1 MRSMKP
7 GHFAESAPR
16 RRLKLLASLAASW
29 LLVSGAEL
37 GAQTLP
43 APETSA
49 RPPALSFEVLAVT
62 VGSGSRSQGV
72 DGAVIHFGAP
82 PANAA
87 AEVAPDGERWARAT
101 VVTSMLDLG
110 AERPMGTLVASMV
123 PVVGASGT
131 AAPVNGA
138 KGAVAPTKEG
148 AAETVSIVQALEEWH
163 RQVLV
168 NYTYTIGSLAD
179 PFLPIK
185 EVRGQPNQIDA
196 AAEANLPPILRLELN
211 QLKLVAITILSGG
224 SGAAL
229 ASFEDGA
236 GMSYIL
242 REGDRIG
249 RNQGR
254 IVTIDPSRAVVE
266 EPPLRGQSSPRL
278 TEMKLDVLSDTPG
291 LTREGE

>member
-1 MRSMKP
+1 MKP
-7 GHFAESAPR
+7 GHFAESASR
-16 RRLKLLASLAASW
+16 RRLKLLASLAAGW

-37 GAQTLP
+37 GAQNVSAP
-43 APETSA
+43 AVQVQ
-49 RPPALSFEVLAVT
+49 PPALSFEVLEVT
-62 VGSGSRSQGV
+62 VGSGSRSQAMG
-72 DGAVIHFGAP
+72 GTVIHFGAQ
-82 PANAA
+82 PAA
-87 AEVAPDGERWARAT
+87 VAGESAPGGDRWPLT
-101 VVTSMLDLG
+101 SVTSMIDLG
-110 AERPMGTLVASMV
+110 AERPVGTQLASVTPM
-123 PVVGASGT
+123 VGASGT
-131 AAPVNGA
+131 AAPQNGA
-138 KGAVAPTKEG
+138 KGAVAPTKGE
-148 AAETVSIVQALEEWH
+148 AADSLALVQALEQWH

-185 EVRGQPNQIDA
+185 EVRGKPNQFDTE
-196 AAEANLPPILRLELN
+196 AEANLPPILRLELN

-236 GMSYIL
+236 GVSYIL

-249 RNQGR
+249 RHQGR
-254 IVTIDPSRAVVE
+254 IVKIEPSRVLVE
-266 EPPLRGQSSPRL
+266 EPPRRGQSGPQQ